1 MAIFILANIITGYMM
16 ENAIVD
22 KDPNL
27 KDYQTANN
35 VTAWLR
41 LLTEPLVPVV
51 YLYIFLNYG
60 EKKSFDM
67 NSKLKASMRSGKVS
81 KKVDQGP

>member
-1 MAIFILANIITGYMM
+1 M

-22 KDPNL
+22 KDPSL